1 VRDVLHEFEDRGLA
15 PPAQVIPRLDT
26 IQSLVDAADVAGAVA
41 RILADKRDDDW
52 LAANRARLEVGCP
65 MSAHLV
71 WRMLAR
77 HRHAS
82 LADAFRD
89 ELNLSVQCCRHGELA
104 EGVRALLIDKDK
116 TPRWSHAD
124 VASVPESDIENF
136 LAPLWSSD
144 EHPLRDL

>member
-1 VRDVLHEFEDRGLA
+1 M
-15 PPAQVIPRLDT
+15 T
-26 IQSLVDAADVAGAVA
+26 
-41 RILADKRDDDW
+41 
-52 LAANRARLEVGCP
+52 
-65 MSAHLV
+65 AHLV

-89 ELNLSVQCCRHGELA
+89 ELNLSVQCCRHAELA

-116 TPRWSHAD
+116 RPRWSHAD
-124 VASVPESDIENF
+124 VASVPQRDIEDF
-136 LAPLWSSD
+136 LAPLWSSE